1 MMSSHNTVAAESPI
15 FSDTTKYSSDVEH
28 GNQISTKS
36 QSEGFGKRRSVAC
49 KACHAL
55 KVKCVPGDP
64 KNQLGT
70 CVRCRKANRICEFD
84 LTQSRKKRKPSG
96 PGGSISKVRLL
107 ESKLT
112 ELQDLLESKNKTIDQ
127 QAKTIAE
134 QQHMMMSPA
143 VLNDDSQHQVL
154 HSPQSSVNPN
164 SQSYRTTDKFETL
177 SPAQRFEKEIK
188 FLESVSKEQS
198 LCSTSAIVD
207 ISEQRIRMCKEKLN
221 YRENDL
227 ITRGLLTEEQCA
239 RLFQM
244 FLDKILPKSP
254 ILQMPR
260 DTTLASMR
268 QKKPLLLLSC
278 VYVATILDE
287 EPCYLPFEL
296 QLRIETLVFETL
308 IGEILLIGEKSLE
321 LLKSLLLLC
330 IWYIPP
336 ELFQHRRYHMI
347 NCLCV
352 SMLHDL
358 GMTGRPYFFYSKE
371 EGAVK
376 KKAACAFEDP
386 EDLESKS
393 LLLLTYFNS
402 VSISLFLRK
411 RLPVQWTEYC
421 DQYCID
427 LEATKEPRYI
437 MVSIYSRLNCIL
449 EKIHYGVHSSV
460 EQPTGIEL
468 AYGMNKYITEEIR
481 KKLNTLKGK
490 IIDFTK
496 DDEQSFHSMMSYFF
510 SVQAYLYEPALQA
523 MFSSN
528 MAELGSVKLPDYL
541 AEAIECSTE
550 SCVLALKHFLHLK
563 EESITVEPFF
573 HSSRIIF
580 TAGML
585 LRIRYLSISIPV
597 LSQYGCMTEDTM
609 NVVKSLASLVYR
621 TSLKYPRNHY
631 LNKMRLVLSL
641 FTQTFLSQC
650 QSAYKTLLHNRLPS
664 ELGQKSGVKSTQHA
678 FVSPF
683 TNSHYPP
690 DNSPNVPHEMSYIST
705 ATLPK
710 EKVNTYNQNGNSGA
724 SLEYAPD
731 GTAASLAGTTTQ
743 LTNSQFRQNL
753 PSPVIGSQEVLS
765 PHIQPALN
773 YSTSEDS
780 MAENLEYQY
789 WALNDEFWSTLFVN
803 IDGRSNEQDLNN
815 FYMNESLNKL

>member
-1 MMSSHNTVAAESPI
+1 MSTHNSVALESPI
-15 FSDTTKYSSDVEH
+15 FSDTTEISSDIEH
-28 GNQISTKS
+28 SHQISRKS
-36 QSEGFGKRRSVAC
+36 QSEGLGKRRSVAC

-70 CVRCRKANRICEFD
+70 CVRCLKANRICEFD
-84 LTQSRKKRKPSG
+84 LTQSRKKKKPPG
-96 PGGSISKVRLL
+96 PGSSISRFRLL
-107 ESKLT
+107 ESKLKD
-112 ELQDLLESKNKTIDQ
+112 LQDLLESQNRIIDQ
-127 QAKTIAE
+127 QAKTIAK
-134 QQHMMMSPA
+134 QQHMIIRPD
-143 VLNDDSQHQVL
+143 VLSDDSQHKVL
-154 HSPQSSVNPN
+154 HTPPSSVKPN
-164 SQSYRTTDKFETL
+164 SQSYTTSDKFESL

-188 FLESVSKEQS
+188 FLDSVFKEQS
-198 LCSTSAIVD
+198 LCSTSTIVN
-207 ISEQRIRMCKEKLN
+207 ISEQRIHMCKENLN
-221 YRENDL
+221 YREND
-227 ITRGLLTEEQCA
+227 IIARGLLSEEQCN

-268 QKKPLLLLSC
+268 QNKPLLLLSC

-287 EPCYLPFEL
+287 EPCYIPLEL

-376 KKAACAFEDP
+376 KRAACAFEDP

-402 VSISLFLRK
+402 VSISLFLRR
-411 RLPVQWTEYC
+411 RLPVQWTDYC
-421 DQYCID
+421 DQYCTD

-437 MVSIYSRLNCIL
+437 VVSIYSRLNSIL
-449 EKIHYGVHSSV
+449 EKIHYGIHSGV
-460 EQPTGIEL
+460 EQPTAIEL
-468 AYGMNKYITEEIR
+468 AYGINKYVTEDIR
-481 KKLNTLKGK
+481 KKLNALKGK

-528 MAELGSVKLPDYL
+528 MAELGSLKLPDYL

-621 TSLKYPRNHY
+621 TSLKYPRNHF

-650 QSAYKTLLHNRLPS
+650 KSAYKSLLQNKLPS
-664 ELGQKSGVKSTQHA
+664 ELSEKSGVKSAQHA
-678 FVSPF
+678 FVNPF
-683 TNSHYPP
+683 VTSHYPP
-690 DNSPNVPHEMSYIST
+690 GNSLGIPQEMSYTSP
-705 ATLPK
+705 ATVSK
-710 EKVNTYNQNGNSGA
+710 EKVTTDDQHGNSSA
-724 SLEYAPD
+724 SLDYTPD
-731 GTAASLAGTTTQ
+731 GSTASLAGATTQ
-743 LTNSQFRQNL
+743 LANPQFRHNL
-753 PSPVIGSQEVLS
+753 PPPVIGSQEVLS

-773 YSTSEDS
+773 YSTHENS

-803 IDGRSNEQDLNN
+803 IDGRGNEQDLNN

>member
-1 MMSSHNTVAAESPI
+1 MSSHNPVAVESPI
-15 FSDTTKYSSDVEH
+15 FSDTTEISSDVEH
-28 GNQISTKS
+28 SHQISRKP

-64 KNQLGT
+64 KNQLGA
-70 CVRCRKANRICEFD
+70 CVRCLKANRACEFD
-84 LTQSRKKRKPSG
+84 LTQSRKKKKPSG
-96 PGGSISKVRLL
+96 PGSSISRFRLL
-107 ESKLT
+107 ESRLK
-112 ELQDLLESKNKTIDQ
+112 ELQDLLELKNKTIDQ
-127 QAKTIAE
+127 QAKTIAK
-134 QQHMMMSPA
+134 QQHMMISPD
-143 VLNDDSQHQVL
+143 VLNDDSRHQVL
-154 HSPQSSVNPN
+154 QTPPSTVNPN
-164 SQSYRTTDKFETL
+164 SQSYTTTDKFESL
-177 SPAQRFEKEIK
+177 SSTQRFEKEIK

-198 LCSTSAIVD
+198 LCSTSAIVN
-207 ISEQRIRMCKEKLN
+207 ISEQRIRMCKANLN
-221 YRENDL
+221 YRENDI
-227 ITRGLLTEEQCA
+227 ITRGLLTEEQCD

-287 EPCYLPFEL
+287 EPCYIPLEL

-376 KKAACAFEDP
+376 KRAACAFEDP

-411 RLPVQWTEYC
+411 RLPVQWTDYC

-449 EKIHYGVHSSV
+449 EKIHYGINSTV
-460 EQPTGIEL
+460 EQPTAIEL
-468 AYGMNKYITEEIR
+468 DYGINKYITEEIR

-510 SVQAYLYEPALQA
+510 SVQAYLHEPALQA

-528 MAELGSVKLPDYL
+528 MAELGSLPDYL

-597 LSQYGCMTEDTM
+597 LNQYGCMTEDTM

-621 TSLKYPRNHY
+621 TSLKYPRNHF

-650 QSAYKTLLHNRLPS
+650 KSAFKSLLQNKLPS
-664 ELGQKSGVKSTQHA
+664 ELSEKSGVKSAQHA
-678 FVSPF
+678 FVNPF
-683 TNSHYPP
+683 ANSHYPP
-690 DNSPNVPHEMSYIST
+690 GNSPNISHETSYSSPT
-705 ATLPK
+705 NVPK
-710 EKVNTYNQNGNSGA
+710 ENANTYDQNGKSSV
-724 SLEYAPD
+724 SLDYAPD
-731 GTAASLAGTTTQ
+731 GTAASLAGATTQ
-743 LTNSQFRQNL
+743 LTNPQFQQNL
-753 PSPVIGSQEVLS
+753 PSPVIGSQEVLP

-773 YSTSEDS
+773 YSASENS